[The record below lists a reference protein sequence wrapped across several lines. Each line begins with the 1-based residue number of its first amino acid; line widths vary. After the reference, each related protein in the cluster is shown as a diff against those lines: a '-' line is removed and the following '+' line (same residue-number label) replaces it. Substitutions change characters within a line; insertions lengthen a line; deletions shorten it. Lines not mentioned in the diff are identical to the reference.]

1 MVLAIRR
8 LAAPLLAALAL
19 AGCASSGGKGEDA
32 DKKKEDAAPLPD
44 LDRPLLYQRVN
55 SLTQAWASAWAG
67 TGEGA
72 AAEAR
77 SLETAI
83 AHEVWTHLDE
93 ILDDLRSSE
102 NPRWRAAASR
112 GLGFVAHERVRPA
125 LEKAL
130 SDADKGV
137 LNGALVSLARM
148 ADVNT
153 DDRAVSRLLTFP
165 DLTVQGNAALCLA
178 RVFHARRNQDLPVVV
193 PSTRIPSLEV
203 DLAVLLFRQ
212 EDPVVRGSAAQALGA
227 LGSPYS
233 EDALLNVLRDEHTFV
248 RVSAAH
254 GLAQAGTRRSLDFLL
269 DALAREQEKNVK
281 TVLALAVGA
290 VSERA
295 GHVPPYAELKT
306 DAAKWRQWLQ
316 K

>member
-1 MVLAIRR
+1 MVRD
-8 LAAPLLAALAL
+8 PV
-19 AGCASSGGKGEDA
+19 E
-32 DKKKEDAAPLPD
+32 
-44 LDRPLLYQRVN
+44 
-55 SLTQAWASAWAG
+55 
-67 TGEGA
+67 
-72 AAEAR
+72 
-77 SLETAI
+77 
-83 AHEVWTHLDE
+83 
-93 ILDDLRSSE
+93 
-102 NPRWRAAASR
+102 RAAASR
-112 GLGFVAHERVRPA
+112 GLGFVVHEKVRPA
-125 LEKAL
+125 LELAL

-137 LNGALVSLARM
+137 LNGALVSLARI

-193 PSTRIPSLEV
+193 PASRVPSLEV

-269 DALAREQEKNVK
+269 DALAREEEKNVK

-290 VSERA
+290 VAERS
-295 GHVPPYAELKT
+295 GQIPPYAELKT